1 MRATGTKLDGAR
13 GIVWV
18 DRAKTSEELRPSRM
32 CSAAQR
38 WLQREL
44 QDSDDATEVM
54 AYQQLKNVQVKDRA
68 GVWWPLG
75 APGRQDWV
83 WFTKASEYLSEP
95 QMDVGASFIARR

>member
-18 DRAKTSEELRPSRM
+18 DRAKTGEELRPSRM

-83 WFTKASEYLSEP
+83 WFTKASEYLFES
-95 QMDVGASFIARR
+95 QMEVGASFIARR